1 MTTAIETREK
11 RFYAPFVEVKDDGPG
26 SVQAAFSVFNVIDS
40 DGDVV
45 KPSAFQDGQEVAMVW
60 SHNWDQPIG
69 KGTVKVGRK
78 QAVFDGH
85 FFLDTMAGLEAWK
98 TVKAMDNL
106 QEWSFGFR
114 VLEAEDGTF
123 EEMGVQFLK
132 KLELFE
138 VSPVLIGANR
148 ETRTLSVKL
157 DKLLGSTGNYDPL
170 SGFKDMMEEMRGAMG
185 AMRSAMARMDRAMGM
200 EAGQSPDE
208 EKADEELDPDAGKQ
222 ADGWEHEADDLI
234 DEALAGIAEVID
246 LT

>member
-1 MTTAIETREK
+1 MVTDVRLREK
-11 RFYAPFVEVKDDGPG
+11 RFYAPFVEVKDDAPG

-85 FFLDTMAGLEAWK
+85 FFLDTTAGLEAWK
-98 TVKAMDNL
+98 TVKAMADL

-114 VLEAEDGTF
+114 VLEAENGDF
-123 EEMGVQFLK
+123 EAMQVQFLK

-148 ETRTLSVKL
+148 ETRTLSVKGL
-157 DKLLGSTGNYDPL
+157 NFDPL
-170 SGFKDMMEEMRGAMG
+170 SCFKDMMEEMRGAMG

-222 ADGWEHEADDLI
+222 ADGWELEADDLI
-234 DEALAGIAEVID
+234 DEALADYTE
-246 LT
+246 